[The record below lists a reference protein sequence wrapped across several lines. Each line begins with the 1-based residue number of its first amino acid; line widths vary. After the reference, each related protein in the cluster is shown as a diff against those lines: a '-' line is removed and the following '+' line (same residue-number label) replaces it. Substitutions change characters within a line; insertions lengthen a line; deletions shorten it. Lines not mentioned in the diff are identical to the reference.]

1 MASHGSSLE
10 LRNLCKAYGT
20 ISAVNGV
27 SLQIGPGE
35 FVALLGPSGSGKT
48 TTLMLIAGFVL
59 PDQGQILL
67 DGADITSLPPHKR
80 NLGMV
85 YQNYALFPHLTIERN
100 VAFPLEMRRLPRE
113 ETRRRVRQALELVQL
128 ATMGARYP
136 RQLSGGQ
143 QQRVALARALV
154 FQPPVLLMDEP
165 LGALDRKLRGEMQ
178 HEIKRIQHRLG
189 ITTIYVTHDQE
200 EALSMADRV
209 VVMRNGCVEQA
220 APPTE
225 LYDRPANEFV
235 ADFIGAAN
243 LLFARVTSSGP
254 CSEVQ
259 TAGALKF
266 AASNGAGL
274 PIGASVM
281 AVIRP
286 ERIVIRPAAAE
297 EGGVPASIAEASFA
311 GGLWRYYAKL
321 ASGERMLVTQNNLGV
336 MPFSP
341 GDAVSLLWAA
351 GDVWLVPAKE

>member
-1 MASHGSSLE
+1 M
-10 LRNLCKAYGT
+10 
-20 ISAVNGV
+20 
-27 SLQIGPGE
+27 SLQVAPGE

-67 DGADITSLPPHKR
+67 DGADITSLPPHNR

-178 HEIKRIQHRLG
+178 HEIKAIQRRLG

-235 ADFIGAAN
+235 AEFIGAAN
-243 LLFARVTSSGP
+243 LLFARVTNSGA
-254 CSEVQ
+254 CIKVQ
-259 TAGALKF
+259 TAGGLTF
-266 AASNGAGL
+266 TAANGAGL

-286 ERIVIRPAAAE
+286 ERIVIRLAAAE
-297 EGGVPASIAEASFA
+297 KGGVAASIAEASFA
-311 GGLWRYYAKL
+311 GGLWRYYVKL

-336 MPFSP
+336 MPFKP
-341 GDAVSLLWAA
+341 GDAVSLCWGA
-351 GDVWLVPAKE
+351 GDVWLVPTKE